1 MGQHVRSSR
10 GYSLIEVLMVLAI
23 FAVLAVVGVSM
34 IGNRR
39 AASVR
44 SLLDE
49 VEGALTNARQAATA
63 TGRDVAIETWG
74 TWSAGAPLV
83 MAYGDASLLPTL
95 TPLQPVDY
103 LKATA
108 NQLLAGGAPN
118 PAIPFSQT
126 VAIPFHFLPADMT
139 QSRACIVVGT
149 VDTTDWAMAMT
160 PLASGA
166 ANQDINTVDPFKA
179 GDTMNGMVTPA
190 NNLFQS
196 AATQAVVSGTNQRF
210 NTNFIIQIVGISPN
224 AGALP
229 GSPMGLIVVLA
240 NGSSIYKFYNPGVL
254 EGDGKWR
261 RI

>member
-1 MGQHVRSSR
+1 MGQHARNNR
-10 GYSLIEVLMVLAI
+10 GYSLIEVLMVMAI
-23 FAVLAVVGVSM
+23 FAILAVVGVSM

-74 TWSAGAPLV
+74 TWSAAPPLV
-83 MAYGDASLLPTL
+83 MAYGDASLLPTA
-95 TPLQPVDY
+95 TQPIDQ
-103 LKATA
+103 LAAAA
-108 NQLLAGGAPN
+108 NKLLAGAAPD
-118 PAIPFSQT
+118 PAVAYSQT
-126 VAIPFHFLPADMT
+126 VAIPFHYLPADMT
-139 QSRACIVVGT
+139 QARACIVVGT

-166 ANQDINTVDPFKA
+166 VNQDITTVDPFKA
-179 GDTMNGMVTPA
+179 GDPMNGMVVAT

-196 AATQAVVSGTNQRF
+196 AATQAVISGSSQRF
-210 NTNFIIQIVGISPN
+210 NTNFIIQIVGVSPN

-240 NGSSIYKFYNPGVL
+240 NGASIYKFYNPGVL

>member
-1 MGQHVRSSR
+1 
-10 GYSLIEVLMVLAI
+10 
-23 FAVLAVVGVSM
+23 
-34 IGNRR
+34 
-39 AASVR
+39 VR

-74 TWSAGAPLV
+74 TWSAAAPLV
-83 MAYGDASLLPTL
+83 MAYGDASLLPPTSA
-95 TPLQPVDY
+95 TDQIA
-103 LKATA
+103 ATA
-108 NQLLAGGAPN
+108 NNLLAGAAAN
-118 PAIPFSQT
+118 PAVPYSLT
-126 VAIPFHFLPADMT
+126 VAIPFHYLPADMT
-139 QSRACIVVGT
+139 QARACIVVGT

-166 ANQDINTVDPFKA
+166 ANQDITTLDPFKA
-179 GDTMNGMVTPA
+179 GDTMAGMVAPA

-196 AATQAVVSGTNQRF
+196 AATQAVISGSSQRF
-210 NTNFIIQIVGISPN
+210 NTNFIIQIVGVSPS

-240 NGSSIYKFYNPGVL
+240 NGASIYKFYNPGVL